1 MAVGDGAR
9 LASAASA
16 RSKVV
21 QTATHIRYVYPARGA
36 IFDIMAEIFEAFRA
50 FEQRRFGHRCSTP
63 SHKRPPPPGSRL
75 PVRAIRPRAAKHAL
89 AACAQN
95 LAPRH
100 ASRPKV
106 PLASRDPLA
115 LLTRGPYEIGRAHV

>member
-36 IFDIMAEIFEAFRA
+36 TNAKLSLCAISFALIRWPFRPA
-50 FEQRRFGHRCSTP
+50 MEKAALDTLRRSFLRVAG
-63 SHKRPPPPGSRL
+63 L
-75 PVRAIRPRAAKHAL
+75 V
-89 AACAQN
+89 
-95 LAPRH
+95 LAPI
-100 ASRPKV
+100 
-106 PLASRDPLA
+106 LA
-115 LLTRGPYEIGRAHV
+115 G

>member
-9 LASAASA
+9 LASAATA

-63 SHKRPPPPGSRL
+63 SHKRTTTPGSRL
-75 PVRAIRPRAAKHAL
+75 PFRDVRRGAATPAL
-89 AACAQN
+89 AACRTDN
-95 LAPRH
+95 
-100 ASRPKV
+100 SRV
-106 PLASRDPLA
+106 
-115 LLTRGPYEIGRAHV
+115 GE